1 MDSEQNNSALIGA
14 RNGLN
19 SDAEDLEGRT
29 EALRPQLEQ
38 FFEATTDAI
47 IFLDRNYNFTFL
59 NRRAKELI
67 AFGRDL
73 RGKNL
78 FESFPGTVYE
88 NSPYVENYRKSMEE
102 GVACEFEAF
111 YPEPMN
117 FWLRVHSYPAG
128 HGIMIFFRDFTQE
141 KLNREALERQHS
153 ELETIYRTA
162 PIGLALF
169 DTAEY
174 RYLRLNDRQAAFFG
188 LKPEQ
193 IVGRRLTDMAPIEG
207 LKDLFDK
214 VALGEPV
221 VNFPLEGA
229 LVTDPS
235 EYRYWTVSYFPV
247 FAADGSIQA
256 ITAASL
262 EITEQKKAERAL
274 IESEKLAAVGRLA
287 SSIAHEINNPLES
300 VTNLLYLA
308 RSAETLEQAR
318 EYITGA
324 EIELRRASAI
334 TTQTLRFHKQSTNP
348 QEVNL
353 AELVNEVVSVYQ
365 GRILNARIRAIRD
378 YKALR
383 RIRCFEGE
391 IRQVLSNLIGN
402 SLDAMGKGGALTLR
416 SREGTNWQSGEKG
429 VLVTIADTGVGM
441 SAAVQQKLFN
451 PFFTT
456 KGQTGTGLGLWIS
469 EQIVSRHNGAM
480 RVRSSQSQH
489 HHGTVF
495 TLFLPFAAVVR

>member
-1 MDSEQNNSALIGA
+1 M
-14 RNGLN
+14 
-19 SDAEDLEGRT
+19 
-29 EALRPQLEQ
+29 EQ

-47 IFLDRNYNFTFL
+47 VFLDRDYNFSFL

-73 RGKNL
+73 LGENL

-88 NSPYVENYRKSMEE
+88 NSPYVESYRKSMED

-117 FWLRVHSYPAG
+117 QWLRVHSYPAD
-128 HGIMIFFRDFTQE
+128 HGIMIFFRDFTPE
-141 KLNREALERQHS
+141 KVNREALERQHS

-207 LKDLFDK
+207 LQDLFDK
-214 VALGEPV
+214 VARGEPV
-221 VNFPLEGA
+221 VNFPLEGT
-229 LVTDPS
+229 LITDPS

-308 RSAETLEQAR
+308 HSAATLEQAQ
-318 EYITGA
+318 EYINVAG
-324 EIELRRASAI
+324 IELRRASAI

-348 QEVNL
+348 QEVSV
-353 AELVNEVVSVYQ
+353 AELLNDVVSVYQ
-365 GRILNARIRAIRD
+365 GRIANARIEVIHD
-378 YKALR
+378 YKTLS

-391 IRQVLSNLIGN
+391 IRQVFSNLIGN
-402 SLDAMGKGGALTLR
+402 SLDAMGDGGTLTLR
-416 SREGTNWQSGEKG
+416 AREGTNWQSGEKG
-429 VLVTIADTGVGM
+429 LLITIADTGVGM
-441 SAAVQQKLFN
+441 SASVQQKLFN

-469 EQIVSRHNGAM
+469 EQIVSRHNGAL
-480 RVRSSQSQH
+480 RVRSSQSQDC
-489 HHGTVF
+489 HGSVF

>member
-1 MDSEQNNSALIGA
+1 MDPQQNNSALGRP
-14 RNGLN
+14 RNGLS
-19 SDAEDLEGRT
+19 SDAEDLERSA

-67 AFGRDL
+67 AFDRDL

-78 FESFPGTVYE
+78 FETFPGTAYE
-88 NSPYVENYRKSMEE
+88 NSPFVENYRKSMEE
-102 GVACEFEAF
+102 GIVCEFEAF

-117 FWLRVHSYPAG
+117 FWLRIHSYPAAD
-128 HGIMIFFRDFTQE
+128 GIMIFFRDFTQE
-141 KLNREALERQHS
+141 KQNREALERQHS

-169 DTAEY
+169 DAAEY

-193 IVGRRLTDMAPIEG
+193 IVGRRVTDMAPIEG
-207 LKDLFDK
+207 LQDLFDK

-221 VNFPLEGA
+221 VNYPLEGA

-247 FAADGSIQA
+247 FAPGGSIQA

-308 RSAETLEQAR
+308 RSAETLEQAC
-318 EYITGA
+318 EYINVA
-324 EIELRRASAI
+324 EIELRRAAAI

-348 QEVNL
+348 QEVSL
-353 AELVNEVVSVYQ
+353 AELLNEVVSVYQ
-365 GRILNARIRAIRD
+365 GRIVNARIQVIRD
-378 YKALR
+378 YKTLR
-383 RIRCFEGE
+383 RIRCFGGE

-402 SLDAMGKGGALTLR
+402 ALDAMGEGSKLTLR
-416 SREGTNWQSGEKG
+416 AREGTNWQSAEKG
-429 VLVTIADTGVGM
+429 LLITIADTGVGM
-441 SAAVQQKLFN
+441 SAAVQQKLFK

-469 EQIVSRHNGAM
+469 EQIVSRHNGAL
-480 RVRSSQSQH
+480 RVRSSQTQH

>member
-1 MDSEQNNSALIGA
+1 M
-14 RNGLN
+14 
-19 SDAEDLEGRT
+19 
-29 EALRPQLEQ
+29 EQ
-38 FFEATTDAI
+38 FFDATTDAI
-47 IFLDRNYNFTFL
+47 IFLDRNYNFSFL
-59 NRRAKELI
+59 NRRANELI

-73 RGKNL
+73 LGKNL

-88 NSPYVENYRKSMEE
+88 NSPYVESYRKSMEE

-111 YPEPMN
+111 YPEPFH
-117 FWLRVHSYPAG
+117 FWLRVHSYPAAD
-128 HGIMIFFRDFTQE
+128 GIMIFFRDFTQE

-169 DTAEY
+169 DTDEY

-188 LKPEQ
+188 LKPEEV
-193 IVGRRLTDMAPIEG
+193 VGRRLTDMAPIEG
-207 LKDLFDK
+207 LKELFDT
-214 VALGEPV
+214 VARGEPV
-221 VNFPLEGA
+221 VNYPLEGA
-229 LVTDPS
+229 LVTDPGV
-235 EYRYWTVSYFPV
+235 YRYWTVSYFPV

-274 IESEKLAAVGRLA
+274 IENEKLAAVGRLA

-308 RSAETLEQAR
+308 RSAETLQQTR
-318 EYITGA
+318 EYIVGA

-334 TTQTLRFHKQSTNP
+334 TTQTLRFHKQTTHP
-348 QEVNL
+348 QEVSL
-353 AELVNEVVSVYQ
+353 ADLLNEALSVYQ
-365 GRILNARIRAIRD
+365 GRIVNARIRVIRD
-378 YKALR
+378 YKTPR
-383 RIRCFEGE
+383 CIRCFEGE
-391 IRQVLSNLIGN
+391 IRQVLSNLIAN
-402 SLDAMGKGGALTLR
+402 SLDAMGEGGSLTLR
-416 SREGTNWQSGEKG
+416 AREGTSWQSGEKG
-429 VLVTIADTGVGM
+429 LLITVADTGVGM
-441 SAAVQQKLFN
+441 SAAVRHKLFH

-469 EQIVSRHNGAM
+469 EQIVSRHNGAL
-480 RVRSSQSQH
+480 RVRSSQSKD